1 MIGGLVV
8 AALLFVGA
16 PGSAGDDGGPA
27 RWVDQYTTF
36 GCAPGG
42 GNPVFADRVQPDRTK
57 RLNQVIADCPEDL
70 WGPIVMSRAARV
82 DVTQDQLLMLANHAR
97 GTGAGTEPDR
107 GEDRPDPTGDA
118 TVTGKPGEVP
128 VASGDVSAGGTN
140 VLLMLWLPAL
150 LVLVMV
156 VDVLLGRRRA
166 RRSAAAEPAPV
177 ASARGH
183 EENVPYP

>member
-1 MIGGLVV
+1 MV

-82 DVTQDQLLMLANHAR
+82 DVTQDQLVTIAGHANERGIAGGPDESGSLA
-97 GTGAGTEPDR
+97 GPVTT
-107 GEDRPDPTGDA
+107 DA
-118 TVTGKPGEVP
+118 PGEHGE
-128 VASGDVSAGGTN
+128 ADGGPTDSSDLTL
-140 VLLMLWLPAL
+140 VLMMLWPTL
-150 LVLVMV
+150 MV
-156 VDVLLGRRRA
+156 VAMAADVVIYLWRA
-166 RRSAAAEPAPV
+166 RRSAATAGVLV
-177 ASARGH
+177 ASAQGH